1 MEDKRENKDFM
12 KMELYKSPLL
22 QENLEIEVHKL
33 NITQE
38 GVNRIRSQT
47 AVEHDRALGLFVSA
61 QGRDLTGSTIK
72 FNLNG
77 QVIVS
82 PDFVEFSTFENT
94 SFYGYRDA
102 AFTLNKEIS
111 ASDFQ
116 IEFDNKDAGVPFDIY
131 VYLICRKRQ

>member
-1 MEDKRENKDFM
+1 MADIRDKDFI

-22 QENLEIEVHKL
+22 EQNLEIEVFKM
-33 NITQE
+33 NITRE
-38 GVNRIRSQT
+38 GINRLKSQT
-47 AVEHDRALGLFVSA
+47 AVEHDRLLGLFVSG
-61 QGRDLTGSTIK
+61 QGRDLTGSSIK

-82 PDFVEFSTFENT
+82 PDFIEFSILENT

-102 AFTLNKEIS
+102 TFPLNKEIS

-131 VYLICRKRQ
+131 VYLICRKKQ